1 MLWISLRR
9 TVMEQFMLQTPPEG
23 FIDITRK
30 VAEIVHRSQV
40 RQGICQVFVPHTTA
54 GVTINENA
62 DPDVVHDL
70 LAALNT
76 MAPALRY
83 RHGEGNSPAH
93 LKSLLTGSSVMV
105 PVEDGALR
113 LGTWQ
118 GIYFCEYDG
127 PRQRRV
133 QVQVLGEPQGLK

>member
-1 MLWISLRR
+1 
-9 TVMEQFMLQTPPEG
+9 MEQFMLQTPPEG
-23 FIDITRK
+23 FVDITRK
-30 VAEIVHRSQV
+30 VAEIVRRSQV

-62 DPDVVHDL
+62 DPDVVYDL
-70 LAALNT
+70 MSALNT

-105 PVEDGALR
+105 PVEDGAMR

-127 PRQRRV
+127 PRQRKV
-133 QVQVLGEPQGLK
+133 QVQIVGEARE

>member
-1 MLWISLRR
+1 
-9 TVMEQFMLQTPPEG
+9 MEQFMLQTPPEG

-30 VAEIVHRSQV
+30 VAEIIRRSQV
-40 RQGICQVFVPHTTA
+40 KQGICQVFVPHTTA

-62 DPDVVHDL
+62 DPDVVDDL
-70 LAALNT
+70 LSALNT

-105 PVEDGALR
+105 PVEAGILQ

-118 GIYFCEYDG
+118 EIYFCEYDG
-127 PRQRRV
+127 PRQRKV
-133 QVQVLGEPQGLK
+133 QVQIIGEAKE

>member
-1 MLWISLRR
+1 
-9 TVMEQFMLQTPPEG
+9 MEQFMLQTPAEG

-105 PVEDGALR
+105 PVEDGAMR

-133 QVQVLGEPQGLK
+133 QIQIIGEAKE

>member
-1 MLWISLRR
+1 
-9 TVMEQFMLQTPPEG
+9 MEQFMLQTPPEG

-62 DPDVVHDL
+62 DPDVVDDL
-70 LAALNT
+70 MSALNT

-133 QVQVLGEPQGLK
+133 QVQILGESKE

>member
-1 MLWISLRR
+1 
-9 TVMEQFMLQTPPEG
+9 MEQFMLQTPPEG

-30 VAEIVHRSQV
+30 VAEIIRRSQV
-40 RQGICQVFVPHTTA
+40 KQGICQVFVPHTTA

-62 DPDVVHDL
+62 DPDVVDDL
-70 LAALNT
+70 LSALNT

-127 PRQRRV
+127 PRQRKV
-133 QVQVLGEPQGLK
+133 QIQIVGEARE

>member
-1 MLWISLRR
+1 
-9 TVMEQFMLQTPPEG
+9 MEQFMLQTPAEG

-133 QVQVLGEPQGLK
+133 QVQILGESKE

>member
-1 MLWISLRR
+1 
-9 TVMEQFMLQTPPEG
+9 MEQFMLQTPPEG

-30 VAEIVHRSQV
+30 VAEIVRRSQV

-62 DPDVVHDL
+62 DPDVVDDL
-70 LAALNT
+70 LSALNT

-105 PVEDGALR
+105 PIEDGALQ

-127 PRQRRV
+127 PRQRKV
-133 QVQVLGEPQGLK
+133 QVQILGEAKE

>member
-1 MLWISLRR
+1 
-9 TVMEQFMLQTPPEG
+9 MEQFMLQTPPEG

-30 VAEIVHRSQV
+30 VAEIVHCSQV

-62 DPDVVHDL
+62 DPDVVDDL
-70 LAALNT
+70 MSALNT

-133 QVQVLGEPQGLK
+133 QVQILGESKE

>member
-1 MLWISLRR
+1 
-9 TVMEQFMLQTPPEG
+9 MEQFMLQTPPEG

-133 QVQVLGEPQGLK
+133 QVQVLGE

>member
-1 MLWISLRR
+1 
-9 TVMEQFMLQTPPEG
+9 MEQFMLQTPPEG

-133 QVQVLGEPQGLK
+133 QVQILGQSKE

>member
-1 MLWISLRR
+1 
-9 TVMEQFMLQTPPEG
+9 MEQFVLQTPPEG

-133 QVQVLGEPQGLK
+133 QVQILGEAKE

>member
-1 MLWISLRR
+1 
-9 TVMEQFMLQTPPEG
+9 MEQFMLQTPPEG

-133 QVQVLGEPQGLK
+133 QVQILGEAKE

>member
-1 MLWISLRR
+1 
-9 TVMEQFMLQTPPEG
+9 MEQFMLQTPPEG

-30 VAEIVHRSQV
+30 VAEIVDRSQV

-133 QVQVLGEPQGLK
+133 QVQILGESKE

>member
-1 MLWISLRR
+1 
-9 TVMEQFMLQTPPEG
+9 MLQTPPEG

-133 QVQVLGEPQGLK
+133 QVQILGEAKE

>member
-1 MLWISLRR
+1 
-9 TVMEQFMLQTPPEG
+9 MEQFMLQTPPEG

-30 VAEIVHRSQV
+30 VAEIVHRRQV

-127 PRQRRV
+127 PRQRKV
-133 QVQVLGEPQGLK
+133 QVQILGEAKE

>member
-1 MLWISLRR
+1 
-9 TVMEQFMLQTPPEG
+9 MEQFMLQTPPEG

-30 VAEIVHRSQV
+30 VAEIVRRSQV
-40 RQGICQVFVPHTTA
+40 RQGICQIFVPHTTA

-62 DPDVVHDL
+62 DPDVVDDL
-70 LAALNT
+70 LSALNT

-105 PVEDGALR
+105 PVEAGTLQ

-127 PRQRRV
+127 PRQRKV
-133 QVQVLGEPQGLK
+133 QVQIIGEAKE

>member
-1 MLWISLRR
+1 
-9 TVMEQFMLQTPPEG
+9 MEQFMLQTPPEG

-30 VAEIVHRSQV
+30 VAEIVDRSQV

-105 PVEDGALR
+105 PVEDGAMR

-133 QVQVLGEPQGLK
+133 QVQILGQSKE

>member
-1 MLWISLRR
+1 
-9 TVMEQFMLQTPPEG
+9 MEQFMLQTPPEG

-30 VAEIVHRSQV
+30 VAEIIRRSQV
-40 RQGICQVFVPHTTA
+40 KQGICQVFVPHTTA

-62 DPDVVHDL
+62 DPDVVDDL
-70 LAALNT
+70 LSALNT

-93 LKSLLTGSSVMV
+93 LKSLLTGSSVMI
-105 PVEDGALR
+105 PVEESALQ

-127 PRQRRV
+127 PRQRKV
-133 QVQVLGEPQGLK
+133 QVQMIGEAKA

>member
-1 MLWISLRR
+1 
-9 TVMEQFMLQTPPEG
+9 MEQFMLQTPPEG
-23 FIDITRK
+23 FINITRK
-30 VAEIVHRSQV
+30 VAEIVRSSQI
-40 RQGICQVFVPHTTA
+40 RRGICQVFIPHTTA

-76 MAPALRY
+76 MAPALHY

-105 PVEDGALR
+105 PVEDGALQ

-127 PRQRRV
+127 PRQRKV
-133 QVQVLGEPQGLK
+133 QVQIMGAAKE

>member
-1 MLWISLRR
+1 
-9 TVMEQFMLQTPPEG
+9 MEQFMLQTPPEG

-30 VAEIVHRSQV
+30 VAEIVRRSQV

-62 DPDVVHDL
+62 DPDVVDDL
-70 LAALNT
+70 LSALNT

-105 PVEDGALR
+105 PIEDGAMQ

-127 PRQRRV
+127 PRQRKV
-133 QVQVLGEPQGLK
+133 QVQILGEAKA

>member
-1 MLWISLRR
+1 
-9 TVMEQFMLQTPPEG
+9 MEQFSLQTTPEG
-23 FIDITRK
+23 FVDITRK
-30 VAEIVHRSQV
+30 VAEIVRRSQV

-62 DPDVVHDL
+62 DPDVIDDL
-70 LAALNT
+70 LSALNT

-93 LKSLLTGSSVMV
+93 LKSLLTGSSVLV
-105 PVEDGALR
+105 PVEEGALK

-127 PRQRRV
+127 PRQRRI
-133 QVQVLGEPQGLK
+133 QVQVLGE

>member
-1 MLWISLRR
+1 
-9 TVMEQFMLQTPPEG
+9 MEQFMLQTPPEG
-23 FIDITRK
+23 VIDITRK
-30 VAEIVHRSQV
+30 VAEIIRRSQV
-40 RQGICQVFVPHTTA
+40 KQGICQVFVPHTTA

-62 DPDVVHDL
+62 DPDVVDDL
-70 LAALNT
+70 LSALNT

-105 PVEDGALR
+105 PVEAGILQ

-127 PRQRRV
+127 PRQRKV
-133 QVQVLGEPQGLK
+133 QVQIIGEAKE

>member
-1 MLWISLRR
+1 
-9 TVMEQFMLQTPPEG
+9 MEQFMLQTPPEG

-30 VAEIVHRSQV
+30 VAEIVRLSQV
-40 RQGICQVFVPHTTA
+40 KQGVCQVFVPHTTA

-62 DPDVVHDL
+62 DPDVVDDL
-70 LAALNT
+70 LSALNT

-105 PVEDGALR
+105 PVEAGILQ

-127 PRQRRV
+127 PRQRKV
-133 QVQVLGEPQGLK
+133 QVQIIGEAKA

>member
-1 MLWISLRR
+1 
-9 TVMEQFMLQTPPEG
+9 MEQFMLQTPPEG

-30 VAEIVHRSQV
+30 VAEIVDRSQV

-133 QVQVLGEPQGLK
+133 QVQILGGAKE

>member
-1 MLWISLRR
+1 
-9 TVMEQFMLQTPPEG
+9 MEQFLLQTPPEG

-30 VAEIVHRSQV
+30 VAEIVRRSQV
-40 RQGICQVFVPHTTA
+40 RQGICQIFVPHTTA

-62 DPDVVHDL
+62 DPDVVNDL

-83 RHGEGNSPAH
+83 RHSEGNSPAH
-93 LKSLLTGSSVMV
+93 LKSLLTGASVMV
-105 PVEDGALR
+105 PVEESTLQ
-113 LGTWQ
+113 LGTWP

-133 QVQVLGEPQGLK
+133 QVQVLGESFWGC

>member
-1 MLWISLRR
+1 M
-9 TVMEQFMLQTPPEG
+9 
-23 FIDITRK
+23 
-30 VAEIVHRSQV
+30 
-40 RQGICQVFVPHTTA
+40 PHTTA

-62 DPDVVHDL
+62 DPDVVDDL
-70 LAALNT
+70 LSALNT

-93 LKSLLTGSSVMV
+93 LKSLLTGSSVIV
-105 PVEDGALR
+105 PIADGALQ

-127 PRQRRV
+127 PRQRKV
-133 QVQVLGEPQGLK
+133 QVQILGEAKA

>member
-1 MLWISLRR
+1 
-9 TVMEQFMLQTPPEG
+9 MEQFMLQTPAEG

-62 DPDVVHDL
+62 DPDVVNDL

-105 PVEDGALR
+105 PVEDGAMR

-133 QVQVLGEPQGLK
+133 QVQIIGEAKE

>member
-1 MLWISLRR
+1 
-9 TVMEQFMLQTPPEG
+9 MEQFMLQTPPEG

-105 PVEDGALR
+105 PVEDGAMQ

-127 PRQRRV
+127 PRQRKV
-133 QVQVLGEPQGLK
+133 QVQIIGEAKE